1 MYQDYYEQQ
10 QDQAR
15 EEYYIMGI
23 TAGSNGGVIE
33 YVNDEYLTGYKHGLF
48 RVLEASI
55 DDIAL
60 AMGSDKAPF

>member
-23 TAGSNGGVIE
+23 TDGANGSAIE
-33 YVNDEYLTGYKHGLF
+33 HVNEEYLIGYKHGLF
-48 RVLEASI
+48 SALEASI
-55 DDIAL
+55 DDMAL
-60 AMGSDKAPF
+60 STESPF